1 MNLLIL
7 IEKLIIEINKTKEI
21 YNGYDN
27 NLNMKQHPKLKH
39 LNLYIKLMLILFFI
53 FVVSAVVE
61 IEELTGKIKISS
73 NFVIEDL
80 IFLTLSGIAIFNVL
94 IKIKYMRDTHFKEHH
109 QIKQHIDKKVFPI
122 AFTILL
128 IVLSSVFMAVK
139 DKSRAF
145 NILEFSIDKDW
156 IHIILFNIILLLY
169 LYTTFSIK
177 NK

>member
-80 IFLTLSGIAIFNVL
+80 IFLTLSGIAFL
-94 IKIKYMRDTHFKEHH
+94 MC
-109 QIKQHIDKKVFPI
+109 
-122 AFTILL
+122 
-128 IVLSSVFMAVK
+128 
-139 DKSRAF
+139 
-145 NILEFSIDKDW
+145 
-156 IHIILFNIILLLY
+156 
-169 LYTTFSIK
+169 
-177 NK
+177 